1 MNFNSLFLLLSRAK
15 QLIEQR
21 RLEKEESENQVS
33 PILLSKYSCSI
44 LFVVVKTHGVALHCV
59 NYG

>member
-1 MNFNSLFLLLSRAK
+1 MSFKSLFLLLSRAK

-21 RLEKEESENQVS
+21 TLEKEESENKVS
-33 PILLSKYSCSI
+33 PIA
-44 LFVVVKTHGVALHCV
+44 KTHGVALHFV

>member
-1 MNFNSLFLLLSRAK
+1 MSFNSLFLLLSRAK

-33 PILLSKYSCSI
+33 LV
-44 LFVVVKTHGVALHCV
+44 F
-59 NYG
+59 